1 VRHLAESIEQQIDRL
16 IAANPPRQADVL
28 RNLRQTVMR
37 LIPGATERVSYAMP
51 TFEVAGQIL
60 LHYAGFKDHNSIFPG
75 SETAKRLKT
84 ELGDMVT
91 SKGTIQF
98 SAEKL
103 LPLATLKR
111 ILQVR
116 IEVIN
121 QSFPKPNGTYLS
133 LYDNGQLKSKGKY
146 RDGKM
151 HGDWQFFRR
160 DGSLMRSGRLEAD
173 QPVGDWITYPR
184 SK

>member
-1 VRHLAESIEQQIDRL
+1 MTNQIPLQIEDL
-16 IAANPPRQADVL
+16 IAANPPKQADVL
-28 RNLRQTVMR
+28 RELRLTVMR
-37 LIPGATERVSYAMP
+37 LIPGATERVSYGMP

-75 SETAKRLKT
+75 SEAARRLKAD
-84 ELGDMVT
+84 LGEMVT

-103 LPLATLKR
+103 LPLTMLKR

-133 LYDNGQLKSKGKY
+133 LYDNGYLKSKGKY

-151 HGDWQFFRR
+151 HGPWEFFRR

-173 QPVGDWITYPR
+173 QPVGEWITFPR
-184 SK
+184 SA